1 MNDRLSTFTLAVDN
15 ALRARKD
22 ESQLLR
28 TVKAAMTQL
37 VAHDDWLPDEFA
49 QPHPL
54 YYQQYLL
61 YLDPQERYSVVSFVW
76 GPGQHT
82 PIHDHTVWGVIGM
95 LRGSERSEGFRLND
109 GGLESTGTPEVLL
122 PSDVT
127 AVSPRIGDIHR
138 VSNALNDQIS
148 ISIHAYGGNIGSRA
162 RHVFD
167 EKTGAMKAF
176 QSGYANRGSTL

>member
-1 MNDRLSTFTLAVDN
+1 MNERLSTFTLAVDQ
-15 ALRARKD
+15 ALRD
-22 ESQLLR
+22 ETDEDGVLAK
-28 TVKAAMTQL
+28 VKSAMAAL
-37 VAHDDWLPDEFA
+37 VVQDDWLPDEFA

-82 PIHDHTVWGVIGM
+82 PIHDHTMWGVIGM
-95 LRGSERSEGFRLND
+95 LRGTERSEGFRLVE
-109 GGLESTGTPEVLL
+109 GGIESTGAPDILK
-122 PSDVT
+122 PSDVA

-138 VSNALNDQIS
+138 VSNALSDRTS
-148 ISIHAYGGNIGSRA
+148 ISIHAYGGNIGGRA
-162 RHVFD
+162 RHVYD

-176 QSGYANRGSTL
+176 QSGYANKAASS